1 MQEQNTKEK
10 FLEYLEKSYT
20 MIQRLTE
27 TNKIITVKNKEL
39 FAKNMFLHS
48 EIKRLE
54 KENRLL
60 KNKSNL
66 SQDDFEIV

>member
-1 MQEQNTKEK
+1 MQEENTKEK
-10 FLEYLEKSYT
+10 VIEYLEKSYT

-27 TNKIITVKNKEL
+27 TNKIITIKNKEL
-39 FAKNMFLHS
+39 FAKIIVLQS

-60 KNKSNL
+60 KNKSI
-66 SQDDFEIV
+66 QDDFEFV

>member
-1 MQEQNTKEK
+1 MQEEKTKEK
-10 FLEYLEKSYT
+10 VIEYLEKSYT

-27 TNKIITVKNKEL
+27 TNKIITIKNKEL
-39 FAKNMFLHS
+39 FAKIIVLQS

-60 KNKSNL
+60 KNKSI
-66 SQDDFEIV
+66 QDDFEFV

>member
-39 FAKNMFLHS
+39 FAKNLFY
-48 EIKRLE
+48 I
-54 KENRLL
+54 L
-60 KNKSNL
+60 KLNG
-66 SQDDFEIV
+66 